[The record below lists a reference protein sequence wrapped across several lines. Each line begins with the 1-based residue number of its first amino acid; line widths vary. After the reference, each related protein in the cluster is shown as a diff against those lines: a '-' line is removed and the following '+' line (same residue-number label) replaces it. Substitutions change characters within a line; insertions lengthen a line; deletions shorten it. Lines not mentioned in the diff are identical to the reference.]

1 MNPGIE
7 EHARQLHAAVLKEL
21 RTAIRA
27 ARVSRVELARAAGV
41 STVTMQRR
49 LAGTGRPFLFSELLA
64 ICPLLGVSVAEL
76 SERAERAIEAVAS

>member
-1 MNPGIE
+1 MNTRAWAE
-7 EHARQLHAAVLKEL
+7 RLHAALLVEL
-21 RTAIRA
+21 RAAARA

>member
-1 MNPGIE
+1 MNTRAWAE
-7 EHARQLHAAVLKEL
+7 RLHAALLVGL
-21 RTAIRA
+21 RAAARA
-27 ARVSRVELARAAGV
+27 ARVSRLGLARAAGV

-49 LAGTGRPFLFSELLA
+49 LTGTGRPFLFSELVA